1 MGAPVYVVTNIS
13 GKAAQMHNIL
23 VNRSTGQPPLTDWPH
38 SQKAKYEGILDDLE
52 ENIDAFSKNVGEL
65 DTTLEDVKQT
75 MNSG

>member
-1 MGAPVYVVTNIS
+1 MGAPVYVLTKIS
-13 GKAAQMHNIL
+13 GKAAQMHNW
-23 VNRSTGQPPLTDWPH
+23 STGQPPLTDWPH
-38 SQKAKYEGILDDLE
+38 SQKTKYEGILDDLE